1 MSTDIFGYERNIQP
15 ASMLSPDNAVL
26 DFGDGKVSLVQEANV
41 SYGHNVSP
49 VFETGSSNIFFVQG
63 GAQGSL
69 TVASAV
75 GKNGFLDTVKMG
87 GQACGELSTLSLT
100 ATESSCGFKLE
111 KNKAARMEGVILKG
125 VAINF
130 RAGQYQV
137 MQTLEFVIGK
147 LMITQ

>member
-15 ASMLSPDNAVL
+15 ASILSPDNAVL
-26 DFGDGKVSLVQEANV
+26 DFGDGKVSLVQEVNV

-63 GAQGSL
+63 GARGSL

-75 GKNGFLDTVKMG
+75 GRSGFLDTVEMG
-87 GQACGELSTLSLT
+87 GQACGELSTLAIT
-100 ATESSCGFKLE
+100 AVENSCGFKLE
-111 KNKAARMEGVILKG
+111 KNKAARMEGVILNR
-125 VAINF
+125 VNITF

-137 MQTLEFVIGK
+137 MQTLEFVVGK
-147 LMITQ
+147 LIITQ